1 MTCGFTIRYVRNE
14 RLNPSAAAL
23 RILYVED
30 NDLVREITLEILS
43 HPGHSIVAVASAEEA
58 LELFE
63 SDAFDLVVTDISLP
77 AMSGLDLAREILQR
91 DSNVPIIIA
100 TGYNLQG
107 GNFALG
113 ERVRAI
119 TKPFD
124 QEQFDQVLNE
134 LCPPQ
139 AL

>member
-1 MTCGFTIRYVRNE
+1 
-14 RLNPSAAAL
+14 LNLPAAAL

-43 HPGHSIVAVASAEEA
+43 HPSHTVVAVASAEEA

-63 SDAFDLVVTDISLP
+63 SGAFDVVVTDISLP
-77 AMSGLDLAREILQR
+77 AMSGLNLAREILQR
-91 DSNVPIIIA
+91 DRNVPIIIV

-107 GNFALG
+107 ENFALG

-124 QEQFDQVLNE
+124 QEQFDRVLNE
-134 LCPPQ
+134 LCPPPR
-139 AL
+139 L

>member
-1 MTCGFTIRYVRNE
+1 
-14 RLNPSAAAL
+14 LNASVAL

-43 HPGHSIVAVASAEEA
+43 QPSHTVVAVASAEEA

-63 SDAFDLVVTDISLP
+63 PDAFDVVVTDISLP

-91 DSNVPIIIA
+91 DRTVPVIVA

-107 GNFALG
+107 ENFGLG
-113 ERVRAI
+113 ERARVI

-124 QEQFDQVLNE
+124 QEQFDQLLNE
-134 LCPPQ
+134 LCPRPVR
-139 AL
+139 

>member
-1 MTCGFTIRYVRNE
+1 M
-14 RLNPSAAAL
+14 
-23 RILYVED
+23 
-30 NDLVREITLEILS
+30 
-43 HPGHSIVAVASAEEA
+43 AVASAEEA

-77 AMSGLDLAREILQR
+77 AMSGLDLARQILQR
-91 DSNVPIIIA
+91 DRNVRIIIA

-124 QEQFDQVLNE
+124 QEQFDQILNE
-134 LCPPQ
+134 LCPPA

>member
-1 MTCGFTIRYVRNE
+1 M
-14 RLNPSAAAL
+14 NPSAAAL

-91 DSNVPIIIA
+91 DCNVPIIIA
-100 TGYNLQG
+100 TGYNY
-107 GNFALG
+107 
-113 ERVRAI
+113 R
-119 TKPFD
+119 
-124 QEQFDQVLNE
+124 
-134 LCPPQ
+134 
-139 AL
+139 